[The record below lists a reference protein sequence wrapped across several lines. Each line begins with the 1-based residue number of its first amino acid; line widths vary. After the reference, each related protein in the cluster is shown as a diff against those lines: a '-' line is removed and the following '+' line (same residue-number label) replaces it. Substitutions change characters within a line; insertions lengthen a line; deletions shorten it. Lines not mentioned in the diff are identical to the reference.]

1 MQLRKV
7 KEQAD
12 EPHYFC
18 HIISAMHLTLGT
30 GTWNISILQLGA
42 VHINSVKLQ
51 GVGFR
56 SIINSCFGNFR
67 WLPKF
72 QPVECLQVFVSNVT
86 IQCDQASDAS
96 FKAAQILATN
106 SSLFLSAVKAL
117 SALGVS
123 GNILVGG
130 LITMSEQTGW
140 PAWGS
145 HPIMLTQVC
154 D

>member
-1 MQLRKV
+1 MQEGPVLGL
-7 KEQAD
+7 A
-12 EPHYFC
+12 PGSNSP
-18 HIISAMHLTLGT
+18 IISAMHLSLGT
-30 GTWNISILQLGA
+30 GTRNISILQLGA
-42 VHINSVKLQ
+42 VHIDSVKLQ
-51 GVGFR
+51 GSVYHY
-56 SIINSCFGNFR
+56 SCFGNFR

-106 SSLFLSAVKAL
+106 SSIFLCAVKAL
-117 SALGVS
+117 SVLGVS

-130 LITMSEQTGW
+130 QITMSEQTGW
-140 PAWGS
+140 PPWGS
-145 HPIMLTQVC
+145 HPIMLAQVC